1 MFGFVTILSAIRDR
15 MNSTSSAGE
24 EIVFFRSFRVTL
36 PAAFAAIVFS
46 QVAAAVPA
54 CAQTG
59 EPFPNR
65 PITITVPWPAGGRT
79 DLTAR
84 LTARFLTTKLGTPV
98 VVVNKPGASGVLG
111 AKEVAHAKP
120 DGYSLGMFSSGV
132 VATQYTVPTP
142 SDLKEYAPVGLIN
155 MDEAVLAVPH
165 ASQFKDL
172 AALVKY
178 ARENPG
184 KLRLGTA
191 PGTSAHIMAAL
202 FSRSAK
208 VDFLAVPFGGGGA
221 RSIALAGEHIDV
233 DIDVPAI
240 YTSMQDAKKVRLLGL
255 GAGKRSALFPDIPT
269 FREAGV
275 DSVIGTWNGLFAP
288 KGTPNDVLAKL
299 ENALGEVSR
308 DPQFVELMHK
318 ALLSVRFMD
327 RQEFVQFLKRDDEG
341 TKQITS
347 ELGLQAK

>member
-1 MFGFVTILSAIRDR
+1 VS
-15 MNSTSSAGE
+15 
-24 EIVFFRSFRVTL
+24 FRSFRVTL
-36 PAAFAAIVFS
+36 SASFAAIVFS
-46 QVAAAVPA
+46 VVTAAVPTY
-54 CAQTG
+54 AQTG
-59 EPFPNR
+59 EAYPSKPV
-65 PITITVPWPAGGRT
+65 TITVPWPAGGRT

-84 LTARFLTTKLGTPV
+84 LTARFLSTKLGTPV

-111 AKEVAHAKP
+111 AKEVTHSKP
-120 DGYSLGMFSSGV
+120 DGYTIGMFSSGV

-142 SDLKEYAPVGLIN
+142 TDLKDYAAIGLIN
-155 MDEAVLAVPH
+155 MDEAVLAVPQ

-172 AALVKY
+172 ATLVKY

-202 FSRSAK
+202 FSRAAK
-208 VDFLAVPFGGGGA
+208 VDLLAVPFGGGGA
-221 RSIALAGEHIDV
+221 RTIALAGEHIDV

-240 YTSMQDAKKVRLLGL
+240 YASMQDAKKVRLLGL
-255 GAGKRSALFPDIPT
+255 GAEKRSALFPDIPT
-269 FREAGV
+269 FREEGV

-288 KGTPNDVLAKL
+288 KEIPNDVLAKL
-299 ENALGEVSR
+299 EKALGEVSR

-318 ALLSVRFMD
+318 ALLTVRFMD
-327 RQEFVQFLKRDDEG
+327 RQEFAEFLKREDES
-341 TKQITS
+341 TKQITH